1 VINAISKSQN
11 TEKAQKALRVLRR
24 MDKLYQAGNKE
35 ARPDIV
41 TYTAVLNSC
50 AFPAVVDPRT
60 RRKALDTAMFTLHE
74 LQESRY
80 GQPNEITYGTFI
92 KACATLL
99 HDDDEQ
105 RREVLERV
113 FKQCCKD
120 GQVGEMVLVY
130 LRKAAPSGLYEELL
144 ADFIGS
150 SRGTIRLDDLP
161 PEWRC
166 NVSVRANWKPK
177 TRQRSEQQNQRQ
189 YYKSKSVEDS
199 KSYKARKRDR

>member
-1 VINAISKSQN
+1 
-11 TEKAQKALRVLRR
+11 

-35 ARPDIV
+35 ARPDTV

-50 AFPAVVDPRT
+50 AFPAVVDVRT
-60 RRKALDTAMFTLHE
+60 RKKALDTAIFTLHE
-74 LQESRY
+74 LQKSRY
-80 GQPNEITYGTFI
+80 GQPNQVTYGTFI

-105 RREVLERV
+105 RRAVLEQV

-120 GQVGEMVLVY
+120 GQVGDMVLSY

-144 ADFIGS
+144 ADFICS
-150 SRGTIRLDDLP
+150 SKGTIRVDDLP

-166 NVSVRANWKPK
+166 NVRDRVGWKNKVKSPPK
-177 TRQRSEQQNQRQ
+177 CNNNPKSTESTSYKPMKRQRWN
-189 YYKSKSVEDS
+189 D
-199 KSYKARKRDR
+199 